1 MKAQPFN
8 VFFDGID
15 VFVAFFFGVGIVKA
29 QVALPI
35 IDIRQPEIQADGF
48 GVPDVQIAV
57 GLGRKA
63 GLNGGVFACFQV
75 VFN

>member
-15 VFVAFFFGVGIVKA
+15 VFVAFFLGGGVVKA
-29 QVALPI
+29 QVALPV

-48 GVPDVQIAV
+48 GVPDMQTAAGIE
-57 GLGRKA
+57 RKA
-63 GLNGGVFACFQV
+63 GLNGGVIACFQV